1 MVRASHDRVVQ
12 LIRQSGDTL
21 ALKVVTVKP
30 LEKPEHWLQHHN
42 GTMTLPNRGGARR
55 QGITQIYQ
63 AENELCIWYLFYE
76 KLMPRCWGMQH
87 SMLFISCPIIL
98 SNISNQECI
107 MYF

>member
-12 LIRQSGDTL
+12 LIRQAGDTL

-55 QGITQIYQ
+55 QGLYIKYIRSRMYDVLLKSQ
-63 AENELCIWYLFYE
+63 A
-76 KLMPRCWGMQH
+76 
-87 SMLFISCPIIL
+87 
-98 SNISNQECI
+98 
-107 MYF
+107 